1 MPREPVDVTMA
12 VEQGQ
17 PGAVVSLAKQ
27 ETGSDRVGLRHC
39 RRKGSVLGTE

>member
-1 MPREPVDVTMA
+1 MLRELVDVAMA

-27 ETGSDRVGLRHC
+27 ETGSRVGLRHC